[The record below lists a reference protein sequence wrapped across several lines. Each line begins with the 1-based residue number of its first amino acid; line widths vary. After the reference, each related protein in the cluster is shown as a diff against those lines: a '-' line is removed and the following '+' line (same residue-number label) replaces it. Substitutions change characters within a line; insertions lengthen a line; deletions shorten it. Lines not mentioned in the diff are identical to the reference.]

1 MHHNQ
6 ADKPLPVVAGRYRH
20 DWALFIDW
28 CAAADRPSLPA
39 TPEVLASFLHEHPA
53 AAATQR
59 RRVSAINSV
68 HRDHGLLPPGRSDIV
83 RRRLDTARAARLDRL
98 AAALRQR
105 ALKLPT
111 TGWPAGLFGR
121 RDALLLILAATG
133 MSFTQISRLCR
144 GNLTTD
150 ADDGALIARVDGEQF
165 RLAPLVDEH
174 AHITPAAIFRRWAD
188 VLAYLDRRPNTRM
201 LATYLADPQEISTVP
216 LSEAQ
221 SVQPLLPPIDR
232 WGHLPLPLQAMATQ
246 SVASLTHA
254 HLAGRPP
261 VHRWLPLYSSA
272 APNLDS
278 VPPEWDSAELDP
290 DYYERGIQARRRSHE
305 ALSDIADILDDVED
319 RADQILRELLA
330 VLDGP

>member
-1 MHHNQ
+1 MG
-6 ADKPLPVVAGRYRH
+6 P
-20 DWALFIDW
+20 
-28 CAAADRPSLPA
+28 
-39 TPEVLASFLHEHPA
+39 
-53 AAATQR
+53 
-59 RRVSAINSV
+59 
-68 HRDHGLLPPGRSDIV
+68 PPGRSDTV
-83 RRRLDTARAARLDRL
+83 RR
-98 AAALRQR
+98 
-105 ALKLPT
+105 
-111 TGWPAGLFGR
+111 R
-121 RDALLLILAATG
+121 RDALLLTLAVTG
-133 MSFTQISRLCR
+133 VSFRQLSRLCR

-150 ADDGALIARVDGEQF
+150 TDDGTLIARVDGEQF

-174 AHITPAAIFRRWAD
+174 THITPAAIFRRWAD

-201 LATYLADPQEISTVP
+201 LATYLADPHEISTIP

-261 VHRWLPLYSSA
+261 VHRSLPLHCSA
-272 APNLDS
+272 APNFDS
-278 VPPEWDSAELDP
+278 VPPELDSAELDP

-305 ALSDIADILDDVED
+305 ALSDVADILDDVED

-330 VLDGP
+330 VLDGL

>member
-6 ADKPLPVVAGRYRH
+6 ADKPPSVLAGRYRH

-28 CAAADRPSLPA
+28 CAAADQPSLPA
-39 TPEVLASFLHEHPA
+39 TPEVLAGFLHEHPA

-59 RRVSAINSV
+59 RRVSAINTV
-68 HRDHGLLPPGRSDIV
+68 HRNYGLLPPGRSDIV

-105 ALKLPT
+105 AIELPT
-111 TGWPAGLFGR
+111 TGWLAGLFGR

-144 GNLTTD
+144 GNLTTGT
-150 ADDGALIARVDGEQF
+150 DDGALIARVDGEQF

-174 AHITPAAIFRRWAD
+174 VHITPAAIFRRWAE

-201 LATYLADPQEISTVP
+201 LATYLAEPQQISPIP
-216 LSEAQ
+216 LSQDQ
-221 SVQPLLPPIDR
+221 SMQPLLPPIDR
-232 WGHLPLPLQAMATQ
+232 WGHLPLPLQATATQ

-254 HLAGRPP
+254 HLTGRPP
-261 VHRWLPLYSSA
+261 DHRSLPLHSA
-272 APNLDS
+272 AALNLDA
-278 VPPEWDSAELDP
+278 VPLELDSAELDP
-290 DYYERGIQARRRSHE
+290 DSYERGIQARRRSHE
-305 ALSDIADILDDVED
+305 ALSDVADILDDVED